1 LKRFRV
7 LHVGGGVFTA
17 NVMTM
22 VFFVNLKTDNVIV
35 AEISRGEMVEFQQNM
50 EKSWWLCLRNM
61 GVRGRAPKFGRA
73 KIWCV
78 GVKPRKNDIG

>member
-1 LKRFRV
+1 

-35 AEISRGEMVEFQQNM
+35 AEISRGERVEFQQNM
-50 EKSWWLCLRNM
+50 EKSW
-61 GVRGRAPKFGRA
+61 
-73 KIWCV
+73 
-78 GVKPRKNDIG
+78 